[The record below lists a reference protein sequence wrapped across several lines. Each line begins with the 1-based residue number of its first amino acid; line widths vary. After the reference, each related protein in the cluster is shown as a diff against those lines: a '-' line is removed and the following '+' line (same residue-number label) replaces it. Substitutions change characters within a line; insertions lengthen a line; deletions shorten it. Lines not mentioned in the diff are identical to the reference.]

1 MAESN
6 AALATLVYRL
16 REQLGSLQTVVN
28 GLSAGAGAHAHPQL
42 AQELEALAQIM
53 RGHIEA
59 EEERVTAQ
67 AAPVWASLSPEE
79 FRAQLDHVGEW
90 VDSHLRVVYAAYW
103 RDALRD
109 CWRHHPEALYELGN
123 LWAEWNRIY
132 DRSQP
137 SLTGA
142 LNWHDR
148 WMPGARLR
156 LQEVMAG
163 CRIGGCAMRPG
174 NPR

>member
-28 GLSAGAGAHAHPQL
+28 GLAAGAGAHEHPHL
-42 AQELEALAQIM
+42 AKELEALAQIM

-67 AAPVWASLSPEE
+67 TAPVWASLSPEE
-79 FRAQLDHVGEW
+79 FAAQRDRVGEW
-90 VDSHLRVVYAAYW
+90 VNNHLRVVYNAYW
-103 RDALRD
+103 RDILRD
-109 CWRHHPEALYELGN
+109 CWARHPEALYELGN
-123 LWAEWNRIY
+123 LWAEWNRVY
-132 DRSQP
+132 DRGQP

-148 WMPGARLR
+148 WMPGARARLR
-156 LQEVMAG
+156 EVMAS
-163 CRIGGCAMRPG
+163 CRIGGCTMK
-174 NPR
+174 PRDPR